1 MGISPVNRNREDP
14 PASTLTGNALAR
26 GYENALRMLDRDAE
40 ILDQLRT
47 RANILLAALAIG
59 GTVFGAALPD
69 RHLQPALVW
78 LLGAAIVLCIG
89 VLWSVRD
96 HGDFDVRTSTPNG
109 EPQTSGEPRTGQE
122 PQTASGGS
130 ERSPESGSEPR
141 TIMAKLMTLLAGAGR
156 RFQEPWAEWRQDL
169 GQNQRLWK
177 IGLGQQDFD
186 MVPAAAYDDQD
197 LVDQILLGRM
207 YLAHDRNNGTLS
219 RRADLLRL
227 ASLLALAFVID
238 LGFWLR

>member
-1 MGISPVNRNREDP
+1 MR
-14 PASTLTGNALAR
+14 
-26 GYENALRMLDRDAE
+26 ALRLSRVSVAG
-40 ILDQLRT
+40 
-47 RANILLAALAIG
+47 RA
-59 GTVFGAALPD
+59 V
-69 RHLQPALVW
+69 
-78 LLGAAIVLCIG
+78 
-89 VLWSVRD
+89 
-96 HGDFDVRTSTPNG
+96 
-109 EPQTSGEPRTGQE
+109 
-122 PQTASGGS
+122 
-130 ERSPESGSEPR
+130 
-141 TIMAKLMTLLAGAGR
+141 TLLAGAGR

>member
-1 MGISPVNRNREDP
+1 MGISTVNRKRGDP
-14 PASTLTGNALAR
+14 PASTLTDKALAR
-26 GYENALRMLDRDAE
+26 AYENALRMLDRDAE

-59 GTVFGAALPD
+59 GTVLGAALSG
-69 RHLQPALVW
+69 RHLQSALVW

-89 VLWSVRD
+89 VLWPVRD
-96 HGDFDVRTSTPNG
+96 HGDFNVRTSTPSG
-109 EPQTSGEPRTGQE
+109 SSEPAAGSD
-122 PQTASGGS
+122 SS
-130 ERSPESGSEPR
+130 ERSPEGGSESP

-156 RFQEPWAEWRQDL
+156 RFNEPWARWLQDL

-177 IGLGQQDFD
+177 IGLGQKDFD
-186 MVPAAAYDDQD
+186 VLSAEAYDDQD
-197 LVDQILLGRM
+197 MVDQILLGRM
-207 YLAHDRNNGTLS
+207 YLAHHRNADTLS